1 MPSAIQSFAVSDK
14 TQEAL
19 TDYREHVAGGFAPL
33 PVRSVSVKG
42 GQDADCYQVA
52 IVRAKNAAVWDV
64 DGKEYLD
71 FLSMYSVVNMGH
83 GHPRPVSAAIEAM
96 KEAGCVNIA
105 FHNPLYGKLAKRLH
119 EA

>member
-33 PVRSVSVKG
+33 P
-42 GQDADCYQVA
+42 VA